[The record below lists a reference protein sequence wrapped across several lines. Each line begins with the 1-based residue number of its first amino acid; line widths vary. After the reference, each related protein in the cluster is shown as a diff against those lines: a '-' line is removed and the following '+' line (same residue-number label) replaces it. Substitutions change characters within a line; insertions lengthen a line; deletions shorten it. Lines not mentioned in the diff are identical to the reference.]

1 MAFKT
6 WKADIIERRLRPE
19 LLALEWQKILNLPED
34 RLSVLD
40 ISNAPIPMAM
50 SVLQNGELLVSKNK
64 SR

>member
-50 SVLQNGELLVSKNK
+50 LVLQNGELLVSKNK